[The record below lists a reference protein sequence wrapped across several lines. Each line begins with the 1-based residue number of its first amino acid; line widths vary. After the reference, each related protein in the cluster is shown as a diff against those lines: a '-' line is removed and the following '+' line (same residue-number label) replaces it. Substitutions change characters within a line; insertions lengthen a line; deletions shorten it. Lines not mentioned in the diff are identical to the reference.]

1 MASRLGER
9 RLGLIPK
16 GGEGGEGRAV
26 TPPHLLSWAEWF
38 AVYAVDA
45 VMLFMLFMQLARS
58 TLATLGAKTA
68 PRA

>member
-16 GGEGGEGRAV
+16 GGEGGEGRTV

-38 AVYAVDA
+38 AVYTVDA
-45 VMLFMLFMQLARS
+45 VMLFMLFMQ
-58 TLATLGAKTA
+58 
-68 PRA
+68 